1 MVFIRNELRN
11 AVEAVKP
18 ALSKDISRPIL
29 TGIHF
34 KFSKG
39 VCRLTAC
46 NGYTFLQEQVL
57 YTGWGEGEFIIPY
70 IKIKTGNEYMRL
82 ELSNEEA
89 VFDYREGTKLSVS
102 VIEGKYINVDDAKPE
117 GEPVFSIL
125 IKPQLLVNALKKINP
140 QSGLPVRMNFYGK
153 NEPIV
158 ITPLKESEI
167 GFYKFIL
174 PCREGN

>member
-1 MVFIRNELRN
+1 MVFIKNELRN
-11 AVEAVKP
+11 AIEAVKP
-18 ALSKDISRPIL
+18 ALSKDISEPIL

-46 NGYTFLQEQVL
+46 NGYMFLQEHVL
-57 YTGWGEGEFIIPY
+57 YSGKDEGEFIIPY
-70 IKIKTGNEYMRL
+70 INIKTGDEDMRL
-82 ELSNEEA
+82 EFSDEEA
-89 VFDYREGTKLSVS
+89 VLDYMNGYKFTVPIIK
-102 VIEGKYINVDDAKPE
+102 GKYINIDNAKPG
-117 GEPVFSIL
+117 GEPEYSIL
-125 IKPQLLVNALKKINP
+125 INPKLLVNALKKINS
-140 QSGLPVRMNFYGK
+140 QSGLPVRLNFYKK

-158 ITPLKESEI
+158 ITPLKESET

>member
-18 ALSKDISRPIL
+18 ALSKDISKPIL

-46 NGYTFLQEQVL
+46 NTYMFLQEHVL
-57 YTGWGEGEFIIPY
+57 YNGKDEGEFIIPY
-70 IKIKTGNEYMRL
+70 INIKTGDEDMRI
-82 ELSNEEA
+82 EFSDEEA
-89 VFDYREGTKLSVS
+89 VFDYMEGTKLSVP
-102 VIEGKYINVDDAKPE
+102 VIKGKYINVDDAKPE
-117 GEPVFSIL
+117 GEPKFSIL
-125 IKPQLLVNALKKINP
+125 INPRLLADALKKINS
-140 QSGLPVRMNFYGK
+140 QSGLPVRMNFYKK

-158 ITPLKESEI
+158 ITPSKESET

-174 PCREGN
+174 PFRE

>member
-18 ALSKDISRPIL
+18 ALSKDISEPIL

-46 NGYTFLQEQVL
+46 NCYIFLQEYVL
-57 YTGWGEGEFIIPY
+57 YSGEDEGEFIIPY
-70 IKIKTGNEYMRL
+70 INIKTGDEDMRL
-82 ELSNEEA
+82 EFSDEEA
-89 VFDYREGTKLSVS
+89 VFDYMNGYKTTVPLIKGE
-102 VIEGKYINVDDAKPE
+102 YINVDSAKP
-117 GEPVFSIL
+117 GEPEYSIL
-125 IKPQLLVNALKKINP
+125 IKPQLLVNALKKINS
-140 QSGLPVRMNFYGK
+140 QSGLPVRLNFYKK

-158 ITPLKESEI
+158 ITPLKESET